1 MGSMHTSTAVPY
13 DDVRELSE
21 AVLRAG
27 LMLSDLLANLLDDLP
42 EDAFPGERCGEVL
55 IEMMT
60 GTIAPAA
67 DAAGAD
73 AVRDT
78 VALLGAMC
86 DRVLGDLAAALE
98 LARRERPPG

>member
-1 MGSMHTSTAVPY
+1 MGSMRHFTPVPY
-13 DDVRELSE
+13 DDVRDLSE

-27 LMLSDLLANLLDDLP
+27 VLLSDLIANLLDDLP
-42 EDAFPGERCGEVL
+42 DDALGDETAAEVL

-67 DAAGAD
+67 DAAGTD

-78 VALLGAMC
+78 IALLGAMC
-86 DRVLGDLAAALE
+86 DRVLGDLASALE
-98 LARRERPPG
+98 LAGREPPDD

>member
-1 MGSMHTSTAVPY
+1 MRRPTAVPY
-13 DDVRELSE
+13 DNVRALSE

-27 LMLSDLLANLLDDLP
+27 VMLSDLIANLLDDLP
-42 EDAFPGERCGEVL
+42 DDAFPGESATEVL

-67 DAAGAD
+67 DAAGTR

-78 VALLGAMC
+78 IALLGALG

-98 LARRERPPG
+98 LAGREPPCS